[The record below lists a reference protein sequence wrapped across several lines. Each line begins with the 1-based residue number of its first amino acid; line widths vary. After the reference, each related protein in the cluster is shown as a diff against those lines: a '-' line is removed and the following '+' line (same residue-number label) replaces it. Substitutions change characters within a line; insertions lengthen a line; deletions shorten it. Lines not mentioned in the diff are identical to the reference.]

1 MFTFASAGAN
11 VIDILLRYRNIY
23 DFFS

>member
-1 MFTFASAGAN
+1 MFTFASVGAN

-23 DFFS
+23 DYFS